1 MSRKVVN
8 KGGIGVGAPY
18 DFPGY
23 EYDPVNDS
31 FKDLETG
38 KTFTKNGNAKLEA
51 SKSVTVSE
59 NGPQIVTPSPTYDGM
74 EKVVLNVQVP
84 AGADLE
90 ANKAATIDVSA
101 YTEPVEITPTA
112 GKDGMA
118 KATVTLD
125 NIPSGGATTPLYA
138 WRNGNDIAYTLSPD
152 PHNDQTA
159 WYDWDA
165 VSKKFESSFSIR
177 NTDGSSYITFDE
189 ATYERYSSE
198 DMVVSGPCFI
208 SLSSDDILPT
218 GQKVYMFAGHNPSTG
233 TADVFCLDTDGA
245 STVQKLFQTAGA
257 EGSPTYAGT
266 MGNVHFFTAYT
277 G

>member
-38 KTFTKNGNAKLEA
+38 KTFTKDGNAKLEA

-59 NGPQIVTPSPTYDGM
+59 NGPQIITPSPTYDGM
-74 EKVVLNVQVP
+74 EKVVLDVQVP

-90 ANKAATIDVSA
+90 ANHAETIDVSQ
-101 YTEPVEITPTA
+101 YTEPVEVTPTQ
-112 GKDGMA
+112 GKDGME
-118 KATVTLD
+118 KCTVTLS

-138 WRNGNDIAYTLSPD
+138 WKTSGDEVAYTLTPTPKERDIAFYSFD
-152 PHNDQTA
+152 LTSKTA
-159 WYDWDA
+159 RY
-165 VSKKFESSFSIR
+165 SFGIWI
-177 NTDGSSYITFDE
+177 TDGSSYITWDE
-189 ATYERYSSE
+189 TTYERDSSL
-198 DMVVSGPCFI
+198 DMIVSDPAFFAV
-208 SLSSDDILPT
+208 SSDSVLPV
-218 GQKVYMFAGHNPSTG
+218 GQKLYVGGYPPIYI
-233 TADVFCLDTDGA
+233 DTDGEH
-245 STVQKLFQTAGA
+245 TIIELFNTPDW
-257 EGSPTYAGT
+257 SPVYAGT
-266 MGNVHFFTAYT
+266 MGNVHFFTSYS